1 LFCISQ
7 RRFTGSLQLRG
18 NQLTMESVNFNGGII
33 GVTMD
38 FGATSQYV
46 VGQTPTLATL
56 TYVGGRTQSA
66 AGTTS
71 NINVSL
77 TGLTGGAATSPS
89 AGDLVIIAIEITG
102 TSDKTYRISGYTQI
116 ADRYSNASTFD
127 SNFQVGYKFMGTTPD
142 TTATI
147 TGGTGNTADGF
158 SAIVQVWRNVNSTTP
173 LDVAAQFASSTSSG
187 IPDPASITPVTAG
200 ARIIAAAGTG
210 HNGGTDTFTANYLSN
225 FLTVGR
231 EGSTNDS
238 TVGMGN
244 IAWTSGAYN
253 PAAWTFS
260 QTNSTAFANNSV
272 TFALR
277 PATVLVDVLGNKKNS
292 GIWNLQAVYGT
303 IYVPPGQQLFTSSQ
317 SFLVPGGVTQISAA
331 AIGGGG
337 GGSGADGGRGEAN
350 TGGGGG
356 GLAYGT
362 FAVTPGETLT
372 ITVGT
377 GGTSTSG
384 GGGTAGGASTIARG
398 ATALLSGGGGGA
410 GLERSNTAAA
420 GGASTGTE
428 RAGGGIGGASGTGTT
443 ASGGSGGGGAGG
455 YSAAGGAGGTSNGGS
470 GVASTGGGGGGGG
483 GRSGTSNLGGAG
495 GGTGILGAGAN
506 GTAGTSS
513 AGGGGGSGGTA
524 GATNGVSPT
533 GGGTYGGGGGARAD
547 QSGAGGGG
555 GPGVVRIIW
564 GAGRQYPSTGTGD
577 Q

>member
-1 LFCISQ
+1 
-7 RRFTGSLQLRG
+7 
-18 NQLTMESVNFNGGII
+18 MESVNFNGGII

-38 FGATSQYV
+38 FGATNQYV

-66 AGTTS
+66 VGTTS
-71 NINVSL
+71 NISVSL

-102 TSDKTYRISGYTQI
+102 TSDKPYRISDYTLI
-116 ADRYSNASTFD
+116 ADRYSNASTYD

-210 HNGGTDTFTANYLSN
+210 HNGGTDTFTASYLSN

-231 EGSTNDS
+231 EGTTNDS

-317 SFLVPGGVTQISAA
+317 SFVVPGGVTQISAA

-337 GGSGADGGRGEAN
+337 GGSGGDGGRGETN
-350 TGGGGG
+350 NGGGGG

-372 ITVGT
+372 ITVGA
-377 GGTSTSG
+377 GGTSASG
-384 GGGTAGGASTIARG
+384 GSGGAGGATSIARG
-398 ATALLSGGGGGA
+398 ATVLLSGGGGA
-410 GLERSNTAAA
+410 GGVERSTGTAA
-420 GGASTGTE
+420 GGTSTGTQ
-428 RAGGGIGGASGTGTT
+428 RTGGGIGGAGGTG
-443 ASGGSGGGGAGG
+443 GGGGGGTGGGGAGG
-455 YSAAGGAGGTSNGGS
+455 YSAAGGAGGAITAAGA
-470 GVASTGGGGGGGG
+470 ASTGGGGGGGG
-483 GRSGTSNLGGAG
+483 GRSGTTAGNAGSG
-495 GGTGILGAGAN
+495 GGTGLLGAGSN
-506 GTAGTSS
+506 GTAGTSNGG
-513 AGGGGGSGGTA
+513 GGGGGSGGTA
-524 GATNGVSPT
+524 GATNASSPS
-533 GGGTYGGGGGARAD
+533 GGGVYGGGGGGRTDSSGTGALG
-547 QSGAGGGG
+547 GAGA
-555 GPGVVRIIW
+555 VRIIW